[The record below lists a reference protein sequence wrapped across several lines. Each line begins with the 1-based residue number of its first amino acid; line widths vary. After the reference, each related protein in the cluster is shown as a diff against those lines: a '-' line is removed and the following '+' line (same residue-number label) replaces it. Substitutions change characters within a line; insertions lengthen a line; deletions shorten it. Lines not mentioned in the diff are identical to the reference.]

1 MKSLGE
7 AIWGEFYFSF
17 ISWGVRMGSNA
28 YTAIK
33 TGVLISKA
41 YQYVTKSL
49 VIWGVFKAVA
59 EHFAFEVGEI
69 CSIF

>member
-1 MKSLGE
+1 
-7 AIWGEFYFSF
+7 
-17 ISWGVRMGSNA
+17 MGSNA

-33 TGVLISKA
+33 IGVPISKD